1 MVSSIIVFI
10 FLKSNI
16 LYIKDN
22 IKLYNAATPAP
33 SVAVNTP
40 FTIPPIVMTIKS
52 KLGIALHVIIN
63 LSLKDICSLTTL
75 VLFFIDVRAHINII
89 PTPIK
94 IPGI

>member
-1 MVSSIIVFI
+1 M
-10 FLKSNI
+10 
-16 LYIKDN
+16 YIKDN

-75 VLFFIDVRAHINII
+75 VLFFIDVKEFYISKCLYIY
-89 PTPIK
+89 K
-94 IPGI
+94 IYSIL